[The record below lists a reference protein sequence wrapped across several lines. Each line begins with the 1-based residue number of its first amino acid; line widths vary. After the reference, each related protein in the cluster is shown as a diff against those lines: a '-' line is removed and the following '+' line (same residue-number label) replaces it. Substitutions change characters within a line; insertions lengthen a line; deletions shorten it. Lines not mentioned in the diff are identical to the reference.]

1 MATLVLAGHPA
12 LGSTDAAGAASLS
25 EWLQDDWAILF
36 SHPDDFVRCEL
47 ESDRWVTVT
56 QSAFAAARARPLALA
71 RPYRPLDCGWVSRVN
86 GGARLVPLGGDA
98 RLAPRRGPAGRWID
112 LADFHAHRLQE
123 DIEAMSERFVM
134 IIDASLKRRRT
145 YAYGAPEGLP
155 SPLDFLRWVRAL
167 RDTRVPQ
174 GPPADS
180 RLGYGPGGPRRYWPE
195 AFQSQSA
202 A

>member
-25 EWLQDDWAILF
+25 EWLEDDWAILF

-47 ESDRWVTVT
+47 ESDRWVTVV
-56 QSAFAAARARPLALA
+56 QSAFAASGARPLALA
-71 RPYRPLDCGWVSRVN
+71 RPYRPLDCGWVSRVT
-86 GGARLVPLGGDA
+86 GDMRVVPLGDDA
-98 RLAPRRGPAGRWID
+98 RPATPRDPTRRWTD
-112 LADFHAHRLQE
+112 LTDFHAHRLQE
-123 DIEAMSERFVM
+123 DIEAMTERFVM

-145 YAYGAPEGLP
+145 YAYGAPESLP

-180 RLGYGPGGPRRYWPE
+180 RSGCAPAWPRKYWPE